1 MNFTRRRLLASA
13 AGLCVISGCL
23 GSSENSGRSLP
34 TTPTGAWNQSGNDA
48 RNTSNPDVTV
58 PDRGTQA
65 WSGGSGLITPLV
77 VDETVYTVDDVL
89 TALDTQTG
97 DVQWQTRLDIEESP
111 NSATQPAVA
120 GEQILLASEDQLAA
134 FDTVDGSTRW
144 DRTITGLP
152 GGPITVDTDRQLG
165 FTLFQRPEQ
174 SESTSELVAFDVE
187 SGDTTWTAPL
197 GGLSSAPAV
206 FEDHVYVTGRAG
218 PDTRV
223 LRCLDV
229 DSGGLVWEREP
240 EDPKTRPVC
249 TDTGVL
255 VGENAVI
262 SVYDHSNGMRLAS
275 VGVPNEQIR
284 AIAVDN
290 GTVFV
295 LAGSGLSAVSIP
307 DGEERW
313 SRGENQARADGLAVG
328 DNSIVAPVS
337 QESLGSGP
345 SVAAF
350 DRADGTLRWRYV
362 VDGVFSPKIV
372 SQPVLADGAVFA
384 MSNTE
389 TGVTALGDLPPQ
401 GEEETSS

>member
-1 MNFTRRRLLASA
+1 MRFTRRRLLASA
-13 AGLCVISGCL
+13 ASLCVLSGCL
-23 GSSENSGRSLP
+23 GLSDDSDRSLP
-34 TTPTGAWNQSGNDA
+34 TTPTGAWNQSGSDA
-48 RNTSNPDVTV
+48 QNTSNPDVTV
-58 PDRGTQA
+58 PDRGTPA

-89 TALDTQTG
+89 TALDAQTG
-97 DVQWQTRLDIEESP
+97 ESRWQTDLDIDESP

-120 GEQILLASEDQLAA
+120 GGQILLASEDQLAA
-134 FDTVDGSTRW
+134 FDTADGSTRW
-144 DRTITGLP
+144 DRSITGLP
-152 GGPITVDTDRQLG
+152 GGPVTVDTDRQMG
-165 FTLFQRPEQ
+165 FAFFHRPER

-197 GGLSSAPAV
+197 SGVSSAPAV

-223 LRCLDV
+223 LRCFDV

-255 VGENAVI
+255 VGESAAI
-262 SVYDHSNGMRLAS
+262 SVYDHSNGVRSAS

-284 AIAVDN
+284 AIAVDD
-290 GTVFV
+290 GTAFV
-295 LAGSGLSAVSIP
+295 LAGSGLSAVSVP
-307 DGEERW
+307 DGDERW
-313 SRGENQARADGLAVG
+313 SRGENQARAGGLAVG
-328 DNSIVAPVS
+328 ENSIVAPVS

-350 DRADGTLRWRYV
+350 DRADGTLRWQYV

-372 SQPVLADGAVFA
+372 SQPVLADGAVFV

-401 GEEETSS
+401 EDAS